1 MTENRR
7 LRIGDLLVERGAITE
22 AQLTLALEEQRHSG
36 KRLGNVLVDL
46 GMVRESEFLQII
58 ADKLG
63 LPFIDLRRMQVNSD
77 IAEKLPEQIARRHRA
92 VPIEVRDGVLV
103 VGLADPTDLP
113 ARDDIS
119 RNTAVSCEFAV
130 VRESDAASLIDQ
142 LYRNQG
148 QLKELAGA
156 LEGQLKDSAFDL
168 DELVRGTTNDDA
180 PVVQLVQRILEEAH
194 SSKASD
200 VHIEPGEKE
209 LRVRM
214 RVDGQLREQVM
225 QEKKIASAMVMRFK
239 ILSNLDISER
249 RLPQDG
255 RFKTELGKHTVD
267 VRVATMPTQYGEA
280 LTLRLLDQSAGMLDL
295 NSLGMPESMQ
305 QSFSQLIERPHGLIL
320 VTGPT
325 GSGKTTTLY
334 AALNQLNRAT
344 RKIITAE
351 DPIEYRLP
359 RINQVQVHPQIGL
372 DFPSI
377 LRSAMRHDPDVLLVG
392 EMRDEETVRMGI
404 RASLTGHLV
413 LSTMH
418 TNDAQAAAV
427 RLADMGVEPYLVASA
442 LRAVVGQRLVR
453 CLCDNCREPA
463 KLDSQQRVW
472 LRAIAPN
479 ANPTSFYTATGCMRC
494 QRTGYRG
501 RRGVYELLV
510 LNESM
515 LDALREQNI
524 SDFNHAVKQSTYTP
538 LVEHALEL
546 AMNGVTSI
554 DEVMRL
560 ASDIGTSVSVSP
572 QPIDALSIEPYSE

>member
-36 KRLGNVLVDL
+36 KRLGTVLVDL
-46 GMVRESEFLQII
+46 GMVREAEFLKII

-63 LPFIDLRRMQVNSD
+63 LPFVDLRRIQVSND
-77 IAEKLPEQIARRHRA
+77 IAEKLPEQMARRHRA
-92 VPIEVRDGVLV
+92 VPIEEKNGHLI

-113 ARDDIS
+113 ARDDILRIVKQPCDFS
-119 RNTAVSCEFAV
+119 V
-130 VRESDAASLIDQ
+130 VRESDALSLIDQ

-148 QLKELAGA
+148 QLRELAGA
-156 LEGQLKDSAFDL
+156 LEGQLKETSFDL
-168 DELVRGTTNDDA
+168 DEIVRGKTDDDA

-194 SSKASD
+194 NSKASD

-214 RVDGQLREQVM
+214 RIDGMLREQIM
-225 QEKKIASAMVMRFK
+225 QEKRIANAMVMRFK

-255 RFKTELGKHTVD
+255 RFRTEVGGNPVD
-267 VRVATMPTQYGEA
+267 VRVATIPTQYGEA
-280 LTLRLLDQSAGMLDL
+280 VTLRLLDQSAGLLDL
-295 NSLGMPESMQ
+295 AKLGMPENLEKQ
-305 QSFSQLIERPHGLIL
+305 FAQLIERPHGLVL

-334 AALNQLNRAT
+334 AALNQLNRPS

-359 RINQVQVHPQIGL
+359 RINQIQVHPQIGL

-377 LRSAMRHDPDVLLVG
+377 LRSAMRHDPDIILVG
-392 EMRDEETVRMGI
+392 EMRDEETVRIGI

-418 TNDAQAAAV
+418 TNDALSAAV

-442 LRAVVGQRLVR
+442 LRAVVGQRLIR
-453 CLCDNCREPA
+453 CVCENCRQPEL
-463 KLDSQQRVW
+463 LDSQQKVW
-472 LRAIAPN
+472 LRAIAPK
-479 ANPTSFYTATGCMRC
+479 AEHDVFSKGEGCMRC
-494 QRTGYRG
+494 QNTGYSG
-501 RRGVYELLV
+501 RKGVYELLV
-510 LNESM
+510 MNESM
-515 LDALREQNI
+515 LNALREQNI
-524 SDFNHAVKQSTYTP
+524 TEFHQAVKQSNYTP
-538 LVEHALEL
+538 LIEQALQL
-546 AMNGVTSI
+546 AIAGETSI

-560 ASDIGTSVSVSP
+560 ASDIDVSLSISQ
-572 QPIDALSIEPYSE
+572 QPVEDLSIEPLQP

>member
-63 LPFIDLRRMQVNSD
+63 LPFIDLRRTQINPE
-77 IAEKLPEQIARRHRA
+77 IAEKLPEQIARRHKA
-92 VPIEVRDGVLV
+92 VPIEIRDNSLI

-113 ARDDIS
+113 ARDDVL
-119 RNTAVSCEFAV
+119 RNVSMNCEFAV
-130 VRESDAASLIDQ
+130 VRESDASSLIDQ

-148 QLKELAGA
+148 QLRELAGV
-156 LEGQLKDSAFDL
+156 LEDQLKEDAFDL
-168 DELVRGTTNDDA
+168 DEIVRGTTDDDA

-194 SSKASD
+194 NSKASD

-214 RVDGQLREQVM
+214 RVDGQLREQIM

-255 RFKTELGKHTVD
+255 RFKTQLGNHAVD

-280 LTLRLLDQSAGMLDL
+280 LTLRLLDQSAGMLEL
-295 NSLGMPESMQ
+295 ANLGMPNTMMQ
-305 QSFSQLIERPHGLIL
+305 QFSQLIERPHGLIL

-372 DFPSI
+372 DFPAI
-377 LRSAMRHDPDVLLVG
+377 LRSAMRHDPDIILVG

-463 KLDSQQRVW
+463 QLDSQQRVW
-472 LRAIAPN
+472 LRAVAPN
-479 ANPTSFYTATGCMRC
+479 AKVTDFFTAPGCMRC
-494 QRTGYRG
+494 QRTGYKG

-515 LDALREQNI
+515 LDALREQ
-524 SDFNHAVKQSTYTP
+524 SLGDFNQAVRQSTYIP

-546 AMNGVTSI
+546 AQQGVTSVA
-554 DEVMRL
+554 EVMRL
-560 ASDIGTSVSVSP
+560 ASDVGVSYSVSP
-572 QPIDALSIEPYSE
+572 QPADDLSIEPYQP